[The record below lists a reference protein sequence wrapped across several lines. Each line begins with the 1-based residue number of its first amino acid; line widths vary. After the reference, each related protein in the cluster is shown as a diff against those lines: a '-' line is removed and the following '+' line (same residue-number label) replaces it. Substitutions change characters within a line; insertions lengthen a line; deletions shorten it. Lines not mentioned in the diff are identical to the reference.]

1 MTTQIRADDDRP
13 KEVRLGRMVL
23 LSGFVHVG
31 VLGVLYTHGESRHS
45 TPLPAHT
52 YTVSLIAPAVVAPV
66 AEPRPLEP
74 VPPRAEIPPPPP
86 APPRAEVLPPEPEP
100 PKLEPVKEE
109 PPPKPTVEKP
119 EVKKPKV
126 QIAEKKP
133 SQPAVRPQPEKEEKK
148 PVVEKKPEP
157 PVEEPAAEPP
167 VPKTVEKPEPKKKE
181 ETAAPQKPSVEE
193 SPTDEQRDRQILAA
207 LDKVRSRV
215 KPAAGTAVRGLPF
228 LLYTRQVKQQV
239 RDSWIVAQEKPGVSA
254 VVRFGILPSGDIV
267 AIELARGSGDRVFDE
282 SVLRAVKKADPLPP
296 PPEAYRH
303 EFTRQKVEVVFGE
316 TRAIR

>member
-1 MTTQIRADDDRP
+1 MSTQVRADDDRP

-45 TPLPAHT
+45 TPPPVHT
-52 YTVSLIAPAVVAPV
+52 YTVSLIAPAAVTPAL
-66 AEPRPLEP
+66 EPRPP
-74 VPPRAEIPPPPP
+74 KPAPPRTEIPPPPP

-100 PKLEPVKEE
+100 PKLEPVKAE

-119 EVKKPKV
+119 EAEKPKIQV
-126 QIAEKKP
+126 AEKKP
-133 SQPAVRPQPEKEEKK
+133 PQPAVQPRPEKEEKK

-157 PVEEPAAEPP
+157 PVEEPPAEPP
-167 VPKTVEKPEPKKKE
+167 VPKTVEKPEPKKE
-181 ETAAPQKPSVEE
+181 DTAAPQKPPVEE
-193 SPTDEQRDRQILAA
+193 SPTDEQRDRRILAA

-228 LLYTRQVKQQV
+228 LLYTRQVKQRV
-239 RDSWIVAQEKPGVSA
+239 RESWIVAREKPGVSA

-282 SVLRAVKKADPLPP
+282 SVIRAVKKADPLPP

-316 TRAIR
+316 IRAAR

>member
-1 MTTQIRADDDRP
+1 M
-13 KEVRLGRMVL
+13 
-23 LSGFVHVG
+23 
-31 VLGVLYTHGESRHS
+31 
-45 TPLPAHT
+45 
-52 YTVSLIAPAVVAPV
+52 
-66 AEPRPLEP
+66 
-74 VPPRAEIPPPPP
+74 
-86 APPRAEVLPPEPEP
+86 
-100 PKLEPVKEE
+100 KEE

-133 SQPAVRPQPEKEEKK
+133 PQPAVQPQPEKEEKK

-167 VPKTVEKPEPKKKE
+167 VPKTVEKPEPEKKE
-181 ETAAPQKPSVEE
+181 ETAAPQKPPVEE

-239 RDSWIVAQEKPGVSA
+239 RASWIVAQEKPGVSA

>member
-1 MTTQIRADDDRP
+1 M
-13 KEVRLGRMVL
+13 
-23 LSGFVHVG
+23 
-31 VLGVLYTHGESRHS
+31 
-45 TPLPAHT
+45 
-52 YTVSLIAPAVVAPV
+52 
-66 AEPRPLEP
+66 
-74 VPPRAEIPPPPP
+74 
-86 APPRAEVLPPEPEP
+86 
-100 PKLEPVKEE
+100 
-109 PPPKPTVEKP
+109 
-119 EVKKPKV
+119 KKPKV

-133 SQPAVRPQPEKEEKK
+133 PQPAVQPQPEKEEKK

-167 VPKTVEKPEPKKKE
+167 VPKTVEKPKLKKKE
-181 ETAAPQKPSVEE
+181 ETAAPQKPPVEE

-228 LLYTRQVKQQV
+228 LLYTRQVKQRV

-316 TRAIR
+316 TRATR

>member
-1 MTTQIRADDDRP
+1 MNTQVRADDDRP
-13 KEVRLGRMVL
+13 KEARLGRMVL

-45 TPLPAHT
+45 TPPPAHT
-52 YTVSLIAPAVVAPV
+52 YTVSLIAPAAVAP
-66 AEPRPLEP
+66 AGEPRPPKP

-119 EVKKPKV
+119 EAEKPKIQV
-126 QIAEKKP
+126 AEKKP
-133 SQPAVRPQPEKEEKK
+133 PQPAVQPRPEKEEKK

-157 PVEEPAAEPP
+157 PV
-167 VPKTVEKPEPKKKE
+167 PKTVEKPEPKKE
-181 ETAAPQKPSVEE
+181 ETAAPQKPPVEE
-193 SPTDEQRDRQILAA
+193 SPTDEQRDRRILAA

-228 LLYTRQVKQQV
+228 LLYTRQVKQRV
-239 RDSWIVAQEKPGVSA
+239 RESWIVAQEKPGVSA

>member
-1 MTTQIRADDDRP
+1 MSTQVRADDDRP

-45 TPLPAHT
+45 TPPAQT
-52 YTVSLIAPAVVAPV
+52 YTVSLIAPAAVTPAG
-66 AEPRPLEP
+66 EPRPPKP
-74 VPPRAEIPPPPP
+74 VPPRTEIPPPPP

-119 EVKKPKV
+119 EAEKPKV
-126 QIAEKKP
+126 QVAEKRP
-133 SQPAVRPQPEKEEKK
+133 PQPAVQSQPEKEEKK

-157 PVEEPAAEPP
+157 PVEEPPAEPP
-167 VPKTVEKPEPKKKE
+167 VPKTVEKPEPKKE
-181 ETAAPQKPSVEE
+181 ETAAPQKPPVEE
-193 SPTDEQRDRQILAA
+193 SPTDEQRDRRILAA

-228 LLYTRQVKQQV
+228 LLYTRQVKQRV
-239 RDSWIVAQEKPGVSA
+239 RESWIVAREKPGVSA

-316 TRAIR
+316 TRAVR

>member
-1 MTTQIRADDDRP
+1 MSTQVRADDDRP
-13 KEVRLGRMVL
+13 KEARLGRMVL

-45 TPLPAHT
+45 TPPPAHT
-52 YTVSLIAPAVVAPV
+52 YTVSLIAPTAVAPV
-66 AEPRPLEP
+66 EEPRPPES

-86 APPRAEVLPPEPEP
+86 TPPRAEALPPEPEQ

-109 PPPKPTVEKP
+109 PPPKPTAEKP
-119 EVKKPKV
+119 EAEKPKV
-126 QIAEKKP
+126 QVAEKKP
-133 SQPAVRPQPEKEEKK
+133 PQPAVQPRPEKEEKK

-167 VPKTVEKPEPKKKE
+167 APKTVEKPEPKKKA
-181 ETAAPQKPSVEE
+181 ETAAPQKPPVEE
-193 SPTDEQRDRQILAA
+193 SPTDEQRDRRILAA

-228 LLYTRQVKQQV
+228 LLYTRQVKQRV
-239 RDSWIVAQEKPGVSA
+239 RESWIVAREKPGVSA

-316 TRAIR
+316 TRAAR

>member
-1 MTTQIRADDDRP
+1 MSTQVRADDDRS

-45 TPLPAHT
+45 TPPAHT
-52 YTVSLIAPAVVAPV
+52 YTVSLIAPAAVAP
-66 AEPRPLEP
+66 AGEPRPPKP
-74 VPPRAEIPPPPP
+74 V
-86 APPRAEVLPPEPEP
+86 PPRAEVLPPEPEP

-119 EVKKPKV
+119 EAEKPKV
-126 QIAEKKP
+126 QVAEKKLQ
-133 SQPAVRPQPEKEEKK
+133 QPVVQPQPEKEEKK
-148 PVVEKKPEP
+148 PVVERKPEP

-167 VPKTVEKPEPKKKE
+167 VPKTVEKPEPKKE
-181 ETAAPQKPSVEE
+181 ETAAPQKPPVEE
-193 SPTDEQRDRQILAA
+193 SPADEQRDRRILAA

-215 KPAAGTAVRGLPF
+215 KPAAGTEIRGLPF
-228 LLYTRQVKQQV
+228 LLYTRQVKQRV
-239 RDSWIVAQEKPGVSA
+239 RESWIVAQEKPGVSA

-316 TRAIR
+316 TRAVR

>member
-1 MTTQIRADDDRP
+1 MSTQIRADDDRP

-109 PPPKPTVEKP
+109 PPPKPAVEKP

-133 SQPAVRPQPEKEEKK
+133 SQPAVQPQPEKEEKK

-167 VPKTVEKPEPKKKE
+167 VPKTVEKPEPKKRE
-181 ETAAPQKPSVEE
+181 ETSAPQKPPVEE
-193 SPTDEQRDRQILAA
+193 SPSDEQRDRQILAA

-228 LLYTRQVKQQV
+228 LLYTRQVKQRV
-239 RDSWIVAQEKPGVSA
+239 RESWIVAQEKPGVSA

-282 SVLRAVKKADPLPP
+282 SVIRAVKKADPLPP
-296 PPEAYRH
+296 PPESYRH

>member
-1 MTTQIRADDDRP
+1 MTTQVRADDDRP

-52 YTVSLIAPAVVAPV
+52 YTVSLIAPAAVTPA
-66 AEPRPLEP
+66 AEPRPPEP
-74 VPPRAEIPPPPP
+74 VPPRAEIPPPQ
-86 APPRAEVLPPEPEP
+86 AEVLPPEPEP

-119 EVKKPKV
+119 EAKKPKV

-133 SQPAVRPQPEKEEKK
+133 PQPAVRPQPEKEEKK

-167 VPKTVEKPEPKKKE
+167 VPKTVEKPEPEKKE
-181 ETAAPQKPSVEE
+181 ETAAPQKPPVEE

-228 LLYTRQVKQQV
+228 LLYTRQVKQRV